1 MILSKGGYM
10 VNEMIKFEEGLMSEV
25 EEIQFFS
32 QLIKTKM
39 CWSLQG
45 FYGRTAASY
54 IQSGII
60 SEKGKILVDLN
71 NIF

>member
-1 MILSKGGYM
+1 MTSEGDSM
-10 VNEMIKFEEGLMSEV
+10 VDKIIKFEQGLMSEV
-25 EEIQFFS
+25 EKIYFFS

-60 SEKGKILVDLN
+60 GEKGEILIDINDIV
-71 NIF
+71 

>member
-1 MILSKGGYM
+1 MI
-10 VNEMIKFEEGLMSEV
+10 NEMIKFEEGLMSEV

-71 NIF
+71 NVF

>member
-1 MILSKGGYM
+1 
-10 VNEMIKFEEGLMSEV
+10 MSEV

-32 QLIKTKM
+32 QLIETKM

-60 SEKGKILVDLN
+60 SEKGKILVDLGS
-71 NIF
+71 IF